1 MDNEAFV
8 TTSNDGSDDDR
19 SQVEVQCASIALV
32 KIAVGAADGDVL
44 VTQPDDV
51 EFSYLVTN
59 TGTADLQGIVLVDDN
74 ATPLDDSDDVTPD
87 CEGQTTLAAGESM
100 TCTAILPVGF
110 GLRQNWAVVTASPVL
125 EPEAEVSDTDD
136 AWVRVPQLVIDKSV
150 SDAALLEGDITTFT
164 LAWTLT
170 DGPVTD
176 GVITDVLPEGLVYL
190 DESATDSDEFEFVD
204 YDEATRTLTWTAATV
219 TKDGSV
225 TYQVA
230 AEDGSADLAQPLEN
244 VATIDSDETTPDS
257 DTEKVVVGK
266 VEEETGTPDVT
277 PPATSTIDQAPATG
291 AGNGLTLLLVALG
304 GLTLLA
310 GLLVPTPARAR
321 NRRNQDHRNRRG

>member
-1 MDNEAFV
+1 
-8 TTSNDGSDDDR
+8 
-19 SQVEVQCASIALV
+19 
-32 KIAVGAADGDVL
+32 
-44 VTQPDDV
+44 
-51 EFSYLVTN
+51 
-59 TGTADLQGIVLVDDN
+59 VDDN
-74 ATPLDDSDDVTPD
+74 ATPLDTSDDVTVECLED
-87 CEGQTTLAAGESM
+87 TLAAGESM
-100 TCTAILPVGF
+100 TCTATLPVDF
-110 GLRQNWAVVTASPVL
+110 GLRQNWAVVTANPVL
-125 EPEAEVSDTDD
+125 EPEAEVSATDD
-136 AWVRVPQLVIDKSV
+136 AKVRVPQLVIDKSV
-150 SDAALLEGDITTFT
+150 SDAELLEGDITTFT

-204 YDEATRTLTWTAATV
+204 YDEATRTLTWEAATV

-230 AEDGSADLAQPLEN
+230 AEDGSADLTQPLEN

-266 VEEETGTPDVT
+266 VEEETGTPQVT
-277 PPATSTIDQAPATG
+277 PPATSTVDQAPATG
-291 AGNGLTLLLVALG
+291 AGNGLMLLLVAIG

-321 NRRNQDHRNRRG
+321 NRRNHPSRRR